1 MSHRELSGAYRFA
14 AGVLRPVF
22 TAITRRDWRGA
33 EHLPA
38 TGGFVV
44 CSNHMSYLD
53 PVTFAHFLYDSGH
66 PPYFLGKEEVFQVPF
81 VGWVLRSA
89 DQIPVHRESGDAAA
103 AFTSAVEAVRAG
115 KCLALFPE
123 ATLTRE
129 PDLWPML
136 GKTGAARLALTT
148 GCPLVPV
155 AQWGVQEMLMPYAKR
170 VHLLPRKTVHVLA
183 GPPVDLDDLRE
194 RPLDADVL
202 AEATERVM
210 HDITA
215 LLEQLR
221 GESAPA
227 VRYDPREHGQSR
239 TGNPAKA
246 KEIAAKRARQAGR
259 AAEQAGRAAEQAAR
273 RAARAAKDRAAKDR
287 APGRGG
293 GPQGPDGGTT

>member
-1 MSHRELSGAYRFA
+1 MA
-14 AGVLRPVF
+14 
-22 TAITRRDWRGA
+22 
-33 EHLPA
+33 
-38 TGGFVV
+38 

-53 PVTFAHFLYDSGH
+53 PVTFAHFLYDTAH

-103 AFTSAVEAVRAG
+103 AFASAVEAVRAG

-202 AEATERVM
+202 AEATERVIRR
-210 HDITA
+210 HHRA
-215 LLEQLR
+215 AR
-221 GESAPA
+221 AAARRAGPGR
-227 VRYDPREHGQSR
+227 RYDPREHGQSADR
-239 TGNPAKA
+239 QPGQG
-246 KEIAAKRARQAGR
+246 EGDRGQEGQAGR
-259 AAEQAGRAAEQAAR
+259 PGRRAGRTRR
-273 RAARAAKDRAAKDR
+273 RAER
-287 APGRGG
+287 APSGQGRQ
-293 GPQGPDGGTT
+293 GPRTRTQRRRERPAGPDGEKP